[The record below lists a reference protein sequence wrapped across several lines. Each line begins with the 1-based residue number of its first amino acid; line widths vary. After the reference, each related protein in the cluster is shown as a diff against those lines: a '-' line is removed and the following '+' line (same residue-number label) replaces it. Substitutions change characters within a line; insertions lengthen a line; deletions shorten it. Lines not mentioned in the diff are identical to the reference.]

1 METFLFAANELENVF
16 AHICVSFQIEIRC
29 FVCVCSN
36 TAFWGSSLRRRPKPW
51 ELKHCH
57 NELLCQRPDGLFSQ
71 TNLKRERGQPD
82 AEGMVR
88 ATYSPPHRNK
98 RQIGSQRS
106 ILTNF
111 WKFWNLSWGSI
122 HIIYCSTFTYLAKN
136 FGDFWTYK
144 KVLRISKTLSAWE
157 RGCAVISIYSSCAI
171 SDLNKNE
178 KNLQFFFY
186 QSDILGFSSTH
197 RKQRFCKTK
206 YL

>member
-1 METFLFAANELENVF
+1 MTNGTEAGKHDTWWTEVVDTNPDEKEVGRFFLRWFSWN
-16 AHICVSFQIEIRC
+16 R
-29 FVCVCSN
+29 
-36 TAFWGSSLRRRPKPW
+36 AFSGARSTSL
-51 ELKHCH
+51 
-57 NELLCQRPDGLFSQ
+57 
-71 TNLKRERGQPD
+71 
-82 AEGMVR
+82 MVR

-111 WKFWNLSWGSI
+111 WKFWNLSWGSD
-122 HIIYCSTFTYLAKN
+122 HITYCSTFAYLAKN
-136 FGDFWTYK
+136 LGNFWTYK

-206 YL
+206 YI